1 MTAQIICQILYLY
14 KKGFMQ
20 TAELHTEII
29 RSILSIDNVELLQLI
44 KKLIQTR
51 TTENVYI
58 LTQEEEKI
66 LQERDNQYT
75 QLYNNEDVFNEI
87 DKLLQ

>member
-1 MTAQIICQILYLY
+1 
-14 KKGFMQ
+14 MQ

>member
-1 MTAQIICQILYLY
+1 
-14 KKGFMQ
+14 MQ

-29 RSILSIDNVELLQLI
+29 RSVLNIDNVELLQLI
-44 KKLIQTR
+44 KELIQTR
-51 TTENVYI
+51 TTENIYK
-58 LTQEEEKI
+58 LTEEEKKI

-75 QLYNNEDVFNEI
+75 RLYNNEDVFNEI